1 MIFEGKEFEVKNG
14 LKILIKSP
22 SVDEAEE
29 ILKVHNRIL
38 NETEYCL
45 SAPEDPQ
52 HTLDEEKTFIE
63 KHETGESYFLCVYVD
78 GNIIGM
84 SNLNFDRHFR
94 ARHRASIGISI
105 LKEYWNTG
113 IGSALF
119 EVMIDLAKKH
129 EGTEIITLEYVAGND
144 RGRGLYQKF
153 GFKPYGV
160 APKVLKFKDGSY
172 GDEVLMVKVL
182 EK

>member
-29 ILKVHNRIL
+29 ILNVHNQVL
-38 NETEYCL
+38 KETQFVL
-45 SAPEDPQ
+45 SAPEDPELS
-52 HTLDEEKTFIE
+52 LDDERAFLE
-63 KHETGESYFLCVYVD
+63 KHEKNDSYFLCVYVD
-78 GNIIGM
+78 GKIIGM

-160 APKVLKFKDGSY
+160 APKMLKFKDGSY

>member
-14 LKILIKSP
+14 LKVLIKSP

-29 ILKVHNRIL
+29 ILNVHNQIL
-38 NETEYCL
+38 SETEYCL

-52 HTLDEEKTFIE
+52 HTLDEEKAFVE
-63 KHETGESYFLCVYVD
+63 KHEKDENYFLCAYVD
-78 GNIIGM
+78 GKVIGM
-84 SNLNFDRHFR
+84 SNLHFDRHFR
-94 ARHRASIGISI
+94 ARHRAGIGISV
-105 LKEYWNTG
+105 LKKYWNYG

-160 APKVLKFKDGSY
+160 APKMLKFKDGSY

>member
-1 MIFEGKEFEVKNG
+1 MIFEGKKFEVKNG

-29 ILKVHNRIL
+29 ILKVHNQIL
-38 NETEYCL
+38 SETEYCL

-52 HTLDEEKTFIE
+52 HTLDEEKAFIE
-63 KHETGESYFLCVYVD
+63 KHEKDESYFLCAYVD
-78 GNIIGM
+78 GKVIGM

-172 GDEVLMVKVL
+172 GDEVLMIKEL
-182 EK
+182 GK